1 MNDDHNPRGVGRLR
15 PFTDDCHRSREKVG
29 RQGIDRFFEDYLT
42 VCRDQ
47 RLIEVADRGSTDVFP
62 DSVAGRLPLSVIRQ
76 LCVYANRIYIHDP
89 VIELADHFGTLDT
102 HFERIMRTPNR
113 AERLADFR
121 SEFAETLEQLLEL
134 RPLIALGVVHVAPSQ
149 LLQRKREP
157 CGSICI

>member
-1 MNDDHNPRGVGRLR
+1 MTTILEVLDGFGPSPTTV
-15 PFTDDCHRSREKVG
+15 TDRVKKWGDKEF
-29 RQGIDRFFEDYLT
+29 DRFFEDYLT

-89 VIELADHFGTLDT
+89 VIELAEHFGTLDT

-134 RPLIALGVVHVAPSQ
+134 RPLIALGVVHVATLAVVATQ
-149 LLQRKREP
+149 A
-157 CGSICI
+157 